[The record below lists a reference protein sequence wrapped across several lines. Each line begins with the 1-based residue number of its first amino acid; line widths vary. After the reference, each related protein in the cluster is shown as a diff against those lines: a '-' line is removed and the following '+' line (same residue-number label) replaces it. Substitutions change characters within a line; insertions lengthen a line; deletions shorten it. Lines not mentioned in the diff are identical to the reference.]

1 MVGFAVVGLG
11 MGRGRAKLITQT
23 EGARLSCVCDLRDEL
38 AREVGEELSCDWTS
52 SLDDALAR
60 DDVDAVL
67 VMTPSGLHAK
77 IGVQVAHAGKHVI
90 TTKPMDVST
99 AACDELIEAAASTG
113 VLLGIDYQS
122 RYVDTNFRVA
132 SALQQGLFGR
142 PLLGEVRFKWFR
154 SDEYFQHG
162 GGWRGT
168 WAMDGGGSLAN
179 QGSHL
184 IDLLLWFM
192 GDPDEVFGDASIM
205 NHDIETE
212 DVGLALLRY
221 GNGARGVIVGTTT
234 FPANA
239 YFSAEVHGTDGG
251 VLIDGALDGSARY
264 FGDDL
269 EQKLAAIDNPIHNIV
284 EDVVSAVTHGTQLRV
299 DGFEGRRTVALL
311 ETIYASSKAR
321 KALSLGQS
329 S

>member
-168 WAMDGGGSLAN
+168 WAMDGGGGTGQPGVA
-179 QGSHL
+179 
-184 IDLLLWFM
+184 
-192 GDPDEVFGDASIM
+192 PD
-205 NHDIETE
+205 
-212 DVGLALLRY
+212 R
-221 GNGARGVIVGTTT
+221 
-234 FPANA
+234 
-239 YFSAEVHGTDGG
+239 SAVVVHGR
-251 VLIDGALDGSARY
+251 SR
-264 FGDDL
+264 
-269 EQKLAAIDNPIHNIV
+269 
-284 EDVVSAVTHGTQLRV
+284 
-299 DGFEGRRTVALL
+299 
-311 ETIYASSKAR
+311 
-321 KALSLGQS
+321 
-329 S
+329 

>member
-113 VLLGIDYQS
+113 GNRL
-122 RYVDTNFRVA
+122 
-132 SALQQGLFGR
+132 
-142 PLLGEVRFKWFR
+142 PE
-154 SDEYFQHG
+154 
-162 GGWRGT
+162 
-168 WAMDGGGSLAN
+168 
-179 QGSHL
+179 
-184 IDLLLWFM
+184 
-192 GDPDEVFGDASIM
+192 SICGY
-205 NHDIETE
+205 E
-212 DVGLALLRY
+212 
-221 GNGARGVIVGTTT
+221 
-234 FPANA
+234 FP
-239 YFSAEVHGTDGG
+239 
-251 VLIDGALDGSARY
+251 RR
-264 FGDDL
+264 
-269 EQKLAAIDNPIHNIV
+269 QRLAAGAFRTSAAWRSPIQMVQI
-284 EDVVSAVTHGTQLRV
+284 
-299 DGFEGRRTVALL
+299 
-311 ETIYASSKAR
+311 
-321 KALSLGQS
+321 
-329 S
+329 